1 MSSAEFWDM
10 YVDPLLPLVTDSCPI
25 MQIIRTIVMFCI
37 TPLSVC
43 RLCTSAKLKRPM
55 HSLSVMRELF
65 LLDPVQAS
73 AKRLWPGL
81 VDFVPAIAYHFC
93 QSLLCS
99 IHPTWPKRLKNKVS
113 ERHSNFWTTGV
124 PSSPVAHSGV
134 PLMQSGQ
141 TLSSNVGQVSNM
153 KHSSVAGSKE

>member
-1 MSSAEFWDM
+1 MNDFRKILG

-43 RLCTSAKLKRPM
+43 TSFMDGPKLKRPM

-65 LLDPVQAS
+65 LLDPVEAS

-81 VDFVPAIAYHFC
+81 VDFFPAIAYHFC

-99 IHPTWPKRLKNKVS
+99 IHPTWPKRLKKKVS
-113 ERHSNFWTTGV
+113 ERHSNF
-124 PSSPVAHSGV
+124 
-134 PLMQSGQ
+134 
-141 TLSSNVGQVSNM
+141 
-153 KHSSVAGSKE
+153 